1 LSLSAHGVAGE
12 RLMDLHEFIRTKRD
26 GGRHSPEQIRGF
38 LRAVIRREAPD
49 YQVAAW
55 LMAAFLNGLDE
66 AELVS
71 LAQWMAIEGTDRT
84 ELPLRPGTLDK
95 HSTGGVGDAV
105 TLLFLPLCAAAGIR
119 VVKTSGRGLGFTGGT
134 LDKLEAIPGFRTD
147 LPLEQLERLADRI
160 GCAQGGKSE
169 DVAPADKVLYAL
181 RDATETVDSPPLIA
195 ASVMCKK
202 LATGAEHLVLDVKWG
217 RGAFM
222 RSLED
227 ARLLARLM
235 TGIGLRAGRNVAALV
250 TDMNQPLAPSVGNA
264 LEVRAALEELRT
276 GCQGRLGRV
285 ALALAEEAA
294 QLTGVAETSP
304 GDAARSGAAFRKAL
318 EWIEAQGGRVD
329 PDSPNYGL
337 PAAPVRQPVF
347 PAEDAYVLGFD
358 TRGIGEVARRLGAG
372 RLRVEDVVNPAVGIE
387 LHVEIGSR
395 LHMDSPWATVHAHNA
410 AAAEDA
416 SRVLA
421 NCLEASQH
429 PPDPAKLPPLVQRP

>member
-1 LSLSAHGVAGE
+1 
-12 RLMDLHEFIRTKRD
+12 MDLHQFIRTKRD
-26 GGRHSPEQIRGF
+26 GGRHSPEQIRAF
-38 LRAVIRREAPD
+38 LRAVVRREAPE

-55 LMAAFLNGLDE
+55 LMAAFLNGLGD
-66 AELVS
+66 AEL
-71 LAQWMAIEGTDRT
+71 LALAEGMAIEGTDHT
-84 ELPLRPGTLDK
+84 ELPLRKGTLDK

-105 TLLFLPLCAAAGIR
+105 TLLFLPICAASGIR
-119 VVKTSGRGLGFTGGT
+119 VLKTSGRGLGFTGGT

-222 RSLED
+222 QSLDD

-235 TGIGLRAGRNVAALV
+235 TEIGLRAGRKVSALV

-264 LEVRAALEELRT
+264 LEVRVALEELRT

-294 QLTGVAETSP
+294 RLTGVADSSP
-304 GDAARSGAAFRKAL
+304 SEVARSGAAFRKAI
-318 EWIEAQGGRVD
+318 EWIEAQGGRLD
-329 PDSPNYGL
+329 PRAPDYGL
-337 PAAPVRQPVF
+337 PVAPVRYPVF
-347 PAEDAYVLGFD
+347 PPRDGHVAGFD
-358 TRGIGEVARRLGAG
+358 ARGIGEVARRLGAG
-372 RLRVEDVVNPAVGIE
+372 RLRIEDVVNPAVGVE

-395 LHMDSPWATVHAHNA
+395 LRMDAPWATVHAQNAASAEEA
-410 AAAEDA
+410 AAA
-416 SRVLA
+416 LA
-421 NCLEASQH
+421 GCLEASEH
-429 PPDPAKLPPLVQRP
+429 PPDPTKVEPLVQKP

>member
-1 LSLSAHGVAGE
+1 
-12 RLMDLHEFIRTKRD
+12 MDLHRFIRTKRD
-26 GGRHSPEQIRGF
+26 AGRHSPEEIRAF
-38 LRAVIRREAPD
+38 LRAVVRREAPE

-55 LMAAFLNGLDE
+55 LMAAFLNGLDD
-66 AELVS
+66 AEL
-71 LAQWMAIEGTDRT
+71 LALAEGMAIEGTDRA
-84 ELPLRPGTLDK
+84 ELPLRQGTLDK

-119 VVKTSGRGLGFTGGT
+119 VLKTSGRGLGFTGGT

-160 GCAQGGKSE
+160 GCAQGGKAE

-222 RSLED
+222 QSLDD

-235 TGIGLRAGRNVAALV
+235 TEIGLRAGRKVSALV
-250 TDMNQPLAPSVGNA
+250 TDMNQPLATSVGNA

-294 QLTGVAETSP
+294 RLTGVPDSSASE
-304 GDAARSGAAFRKAL
+304 AARSGAAFRKAL
-318 EWIEAQGGRVD
+318 EWIEAQGGRLD
-329 PDSPNYGL
+329 PDSPTYGL
-337 PAAPVRQPVF
+337 PVAPVRHPVF
-347 PAEDAYVLGFD
+347 PAEDGFAAGFD
-358 TRGIGEVARRLGAG
+358 TRAIGEVARRLGAG
-372 RLRVEDVVNPAVGIE
+372 RLRIEDVVNPAVGVE

-395 LHMDSPWATVHAHNA
+395 LHMDAPWATVHARNA
-410 AAAEDA
+410 ASAEESAAA
-416 SRVLA
+416 LA
-421 NCLEASQH
+421 GCLEASEH
-429 PPDPAKLPPLVQRP
+429 PLGPSTLPPLVQRP

>member
-1 LSLSAHGVAGE
+1 
-12 RLMDLHEFIRTKRD
+12 MDLHEFIRTKRD
-26 GGRHSPEQIRGF
+26 DGHHSPDEIREF
-38 LRAVIRREAPD
+38 LRAVVRREAPD

-66 AELVS
+66 SELLALAEG
-71 LAQWMAIEGTDRT
+71 MAIEGTDHT
-84 ELPLRPGTLDK
+84 SLPIRPATLDK

-147 LPLEQLERLADRI
+147 LPIEQLERLADRI

-222 RSLED
+222 HSLDD

-235 TGIGLRAGRNVAALV
+235 TGIGLRAGRKVSALV

-294 QLTGVAETSP
+294 RLTGVADSSP
-304 GDAARSGAAFRKAL
+304 SEAARSGAAFRKAL
-318 EWIEAQGGRVD
+318 EWIEAQGGRID
-329 PDSPNYGL
+329 PDSPTYGL
-337 PAAPVRQPVF
+337 PAAPVRHPVF
-347 PAEDAYVLGFD
+347 PSKDGYVDGFD

-372 RLRVEDVVNPAVGIE
+372 RLRIEDVVHPAVGIE

-395 LHMDSPWATVHAHNA
+395 LHMEAPWVTVHAQNAASAEEA
-410 AAAEDA
+410 AAA
-416 SRVLA
+416 LA
-421 NCLEASQH
+421 GCLEASEH
-429 PPDPAKLPPLVQRP
+429 PPDPATLPPLVQRP